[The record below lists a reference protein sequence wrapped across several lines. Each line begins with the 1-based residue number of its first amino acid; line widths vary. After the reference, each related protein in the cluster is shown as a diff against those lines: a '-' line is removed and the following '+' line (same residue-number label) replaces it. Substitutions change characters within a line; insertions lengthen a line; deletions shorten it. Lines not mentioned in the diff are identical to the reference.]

1 MNAADAESPAV
12 PHPARRWWT
21 RLGTRIYGGIAL
33 LIAVIVVVSV
43 SQVVTFQQIGSHF
56 RSRSD
61 AGEAAGVAHEIRE
74 RLAELR
80 LNTREFLEGGRNDK
94 REAVLRTA
102 DEMQTMAT
110 VLQHLFVNDPDRQLL
125 LAQIAE
131 GSSRFIQGFNRAV
144 VAQRRRDERVATML
158 RHGRDIQDVLS
169 TIVPRSFEFGDFEG
183 SLRASRLQRRALESQ
198 QSSLQILL
206 TGELDRVQEVVTDL
220 QRLQLDMRRLELL
233 LVNSADRDQMV
244 EVRRSVAL
252 YGETFSEIATLVA
265 ERKAL
270 IETVLDYEGDAIE
283 GLTAYAQ
290 AVTATA
296 MQEVDVSFD
305 RVLTRASSWNLVLAL
320 VGVLSG
326 LAIAWVIA
334 RVTVRPINV
343 LSQATVTLAGG
354 AHRMALPYLGRRDE
368 VGDLARSLLIFQRAL
383 LGIREAMEAADAAN
397 RVKSDFLAM
406 MSHEIRTPMNG
417 VLGMLEILQQ
427 TNLSAEQQ
435 ELASVVSESASSLLK
450 IIDDILDFS
459 KIEAGKLEIE
469 QVAVS
474 PLHVVEGVAETL
486 APAARKKEIALTTF
500 VDPAVPLQVVSDPV
514 RLRQILFNLVGNA
527 LKFIERG
534 QVVVHVELVGA
545 TPGGITLYF
554 RVTDTGIGLTAE
566 AQARLFRPFV
576 QAEESTARRFG
587 GTGLGLSICKRLV
600 ELMGGEI
607 GVSSKPGEGST
618 FWFSLPTRAVHGGPA
633 EMRATLAEL
642 RVLVIDDDGASRR
655 ALTEYLIDAGA
666 QVIVASKGADA
677 LRQLRSGEVAADVA
691 IVDLRL
697 PDMDGFALWKAIA
710 GEAAARDL
718 KAILL
723 TAYDETGQR
732 RRAQE
737 AGFVGYLTKPVR
749 RMTMTRAVA
758 VAAGRAAADA
768 DGQAPAAAAQIAPPR
783 DEALRRGDLVL
794 VVEDNRTNQMVIRRQ
809 LERLGY
815 ACDVASDGRAGL
827 TAYENNDYGF
837 VLTDVNMPLMDG
849 FALTDAIRERQRHGG
864 RRHCPIVALTANA
877 LRGEAERCLKAGM
890 DDYLSKPVSLVDLR
904 ACLGRWLPRP
914 DGIEPVAA
922 AGGAVV
928 AAATGDGLP
937 PIDIEGLK
945 QLLGE
950 IDELARSLLASF
962 VDSNREVLEV
972 LTAAVSARDAAAA
985 ASAAHSLKGA
995 ARNACAAELI
1005 AITEAVEAAAK
1016 AEDWGKAA
1024 ATLPDIAPAMKR
1036 IEGFVERL
1044 SAPAPEG

>member
-1 MNAADAESPAV
+1 
-12 PHPARRWWT
+12 
-21 RLGTRIYGGIAL
+21 
-33 LIAVIVVVSV
+33 
-43 SQVVTFQQIGSHF
+43 
-56 RSRSD
+56 
-61 AGEAAGVAHEIRE
+61 VAHEVRE

-80 LNTREFLEGGRNDK
+80 LNTREFLEGGRGEK

-102 DEMQTMAT
+102 TEIQTMAT
-110 VLQHLFVNDPDRQLL
+110 ALQRLFVNDPDRQLL

-131 GSSRFIQGFNRAV
+131 GSGRFIQGFSRAV
-144 VAQRRRDERVATML
+144 AVQQRRDERVATML
-158 RHGRDIQDVLS
+158 RYGRDMQDVLS
-169 TIVPRSFEFGDFEG
+169 TIVARSFEFGDFEG

-206 TGELDRVQEVVTDL
+206 TGELDRVPEIVTDL
-220 QRLQLDMRRLELL
+220 QRLLLDMRRLELL
-233 LVNSADRDQMV
+233 LVNLADRDQMV

-252 YGETFSEIATLVA
+252 YAETFSEIATPVA
-265 ERKAL
+265 ERKKL
-270 IETVLDYEGDAIE
+270 IESVLDYEGDAIE
-283 GLTAYAQ
+283 GLTAYVQ

-296 MQEVDVSFD
+296 MQEVDFSFD
-305 RVLTRASSWNLVLAL
+305 RLLGGASRWNLALAL

-326 LAIAWVIA
+326 LIIAWVIA
-334 RVTVRPINV
+334 RVTIRPINV

-354 AHRMALPYLGRRDE
+354 AHRMSLPYLERRDE
-368 VGDLARSLLIFQRAL
+368 VGDLARALQIFQRAL
-383 LGIREAMEAADAAN
+383 VGIREAMEAADTAN

-435 ELASVVSESASSLLK
+435 ELALVVSESASSLLK

-469 QVAVS
+469 KVAVS

-486 APAARKKEIALTTF
+486 APLARKKEIALTTF
-500 VDPAVPLQVVSDPV
+500 VDPAVPAQIVSDPV
-514 RLRQILFNLVGNA
+514 RLRQILFNLVGNG
-527 LKFIERG
+527 LKFTERG
-534 QVVVHVELVGA
+534 QVLVHAELVGA
-545 TPGGITLYF
+545 TPGGVTLYF
-554 RVTDTGIGLTAE
+554 RVTDTGIGLTPE
-566 AQARLFRPFV
+566 AQERLFRPFV

-607 GVSSKPGEGST
+607 GVNSKPGEGST
-618 FWFSLPTRAVHGGPA
+618 FWFSLPTQAVKGAPA
-633 EMRATLAEL
+633 EMRASLADL
-642 RVLVIDDDGASRR
+642 RVLVVEDDTASRR
-655 ALTEYLIDAGA
+655 TLTEYLIDAGA
-666 QVIVASKGADA
+666 RVIAARDGADT
-677 LRQLRSGEVAADVA
+677 LRQLRNGQAKADVA
-691 IVDLRL
+691 IIDLRL
-697 PDMDGFALWKAIA
+697 PDMHGFALWRAIA
-710 GEAAARDL
+710 TEATGQDL

-758 VAAGRAAADA
+758 VAAGRAAADTE
-768 DGQAPAAAAQIAPPR
+768 GQAIAATARTAPSR
-783 DEALRRGDLVL
+783 DEALRQGALIL

-827 TAYENNDYGF
+827 AAYEANDYGF

-849 FALTDAIRERQRHGG
+849 FVLTAAIRERQRGG
-864 RRHCPIVALTANA
+864 KRRHCPIVALTANA

-890 DDYLSKPVSLVDLR
+890 DDYLSKPVSLVDLQ
-904 ACLGRWLPRP
+904 ACLGRWLPLADDAQAGWLTVGAGP
-914 DGIEPVAA
+914 PVADDDPA
-922 AGGAVV
+922 
-928 AAATGDGLP
+928 
-937 PIDIEGLK
+937 PIDLEALK
-945 QLLGE
+945 GLLGE
-950 IDELARSLLASF
+950 IDELARTLLASF
-962 VDSNREVLEV
+962 VGSNQEVFET
-972 LTAAVSARDAAAA
+972 LTAAVDARDAEAV

-995 ARNACAAELI
+995 ARNACAAELAAI
-1005 AITEAVEAAAK
+1005 AEAIETAAK
-1016 AEDWGKAA
+1016 AGDWSAVDAA
-1024 ATLPDIAPAMKR
+1024 LPAVGPALAR
-1036 IEGFVERL
+1036 IEGFVDRLTVPAASEGAWTGIER
-1044 SAPAPEG
+1044 SGIPSRGG